1 MREPASN
8 QAVERLPDE
17 LFFPESEG
25 SRDFWGDRMTLVE
38 LCDRESVKWPV
49 NVDDDGWVA

>member
-1 MREPASN
+1 MHEVPK
-8 QAVERLPDE
+8 VPLVLERIPDD

-25 SRDFWGDRMTLVE
+25 SRDFWGDRMTVVE

-49 NVDDDGWVA
+49 NEDDEGVA

>member
-49 NVDDDGWVA
+49 NEDEGVA